1 MKNAPR
7 RPSGTN
13 ADEWHLFLC
22 EYLCDRPNGAGDGLA
37 FIAVQV
43 AEAIEAERERCAR
56 LHEMVSPASDDERL
70 NGVPGAGA
78 MGAVIEYR
86 DLIRKQR

>member
-1 MKNAPR
+1 MDK
-7 RPSGTN
+7 RPIGSN

-22 EYLCDRPNGAGDGLA
+22 ELLDNRAQFPMGLT
-37 FIAVQV
+37 FCAVQI

-56 LHEMVSPASDDERL
+56 LHESINPASDAERL
-70 NGVPGAGA
+70 NGDPGAGA

-86 DLIRKQR
+86 DKIMAQR